1 MNAVS
6 FQALEDSYVDS
17 GLSSSNFGTSS
28 RLRVDSSP
36 TVQRTFTRFQVQGV
50 TVPVSSAQL
59 VFTCTN
65 SGPAGSIWTI
75 GGSWIEQGLTWNSQP
90 SLLNPISSPGSFS
103 CSSSGTLVVY
113 DVTSVVTGD
122 GAYDFAV
129 ATGSAD
135 GLTFFSRETGSG
147 PALVI
152 NAPISSGSPDVDQV
166 HLSWTGNPATT
177 MTVMWHTQ
185 YSSNPSQVQYETAT
199 GYGSTVNGKTYPSSG
214 QGYLHEVT
222 LTGLQPA
229 NRYNYRIS
237 ADDGSWSSDYSF
249 QTAPLGD
256 GDFRFLAVADM
267 GRNSNSITISNLMAR
282 RAASFTVGAGDYW
295 YSDDENN
302 VDRWF
307 NINQPLMSQAPFM
320 PARGNHEGGNHET
333 AYPNRYTTR
342 FALPPPE
349 NYYSFRYGGA
359 HFLVVDTNIDYTPG
373 SVQRSFIESDLQAA
387 ASDPAVRWTFAIH
400 HHPPF
405 SSSTYQSLTVR
416 GQLSPL
422 YDRWGVDVVISGH
435 AHLYERTFPVKSTG
449 TVASTDT
456 SEYTNPGAPIY
467 MVTGG
472 GGASP
477 PPGQVKCSSTT
488 QSWSVK
494 CLEVFEFLEFR
505 TTPLTIEL
513 SAIDSSG
520 LVFDRFTLRRTDAAP
535 TDTLTLLPSDDAY
548 IRADFPDSTFGLA
561 TTIQA
566 DNSPVKNFLL
576 KFYVTGLGTR
586 QVTSARLHLFAVDP
600 SDNGGDFYR
609 TADAWNQGTV
619 TWRNAPAP
627 DTARI
632 ASLGSVST
640 GVWYEIDVTSV
651 IVGDGVVSL
660 RVSSLSSNGADY
672 SSKEGANSPQLVIRF
687 SS

>member
-1 MNAVS
+1 M
-6 FQALEDSYVDS
+6 
-17 GLSSSNFGTSS
+17 
-28 RLRVDSSP
+28 
-36 TVQRTFTRFQVQGV
+36 
-50 TVPVSSAQL
+50 
-59 VFTCTN
+59 
-65 SGPAGSIWTI
+65 
-75 GGSWIEQGLTWNSQP
+75 TWNNQP
-90 SLLNPISSPGSFS
+90 SLLNPISSAGSFS

-113 DVTSVVTGD
+113 DVTSIVTGD
-122 GAYDFAV
+122 GTYDFAL
-129 ATGSAD
+129 ATGSTD
-135 GLTFFSRETGSG
+135 GLAFYSRETGSG

-166 HLSWTGNPATT
+166 HLSWTGNSATT

-185 YSSNPSQVQYETAT
+185 YSSNPAQVQYETAT
-199 GYGSTVNGKTYPSSG
+199 GYGSTANGKTYPSSG

-229 NRYNYRIS
+229 TRYNYRVS

-249 QTAPLGD
+249 QTAPLSD

-267 GRNSNSITISNLMAR
+267 GRNSNSITISNLMAM

-302 VDRWF
+302 VDKWF

-333 AYPNRYTTR
+333 AYPNRYPTR
-342 FALPPPE
+342 FALPTPE

-359 HFLVVDTNIDYTPG
+359 HFLIVDTNVDYTSG
-373 SVQRSFIESDLQAA
+373 SVQRSFIERDLQAA
-387 ASDPAVRWTFAIH
+387 ASDPAVKWTFAVH

-405 SSSTYQSLTVR
+405 SSSTFQSLTAR
-416 GQLSPL
+416 AQLSPL
-422 YDRWGVDVVISGH
+422 YDLYGVDVVITGH
-435 AHLYERTFPVKSTG
+435 AHLYERTFPVKSDG
-449 TVASTDT
+449 KVASTNT
-456 SEYTNPGAPIY
+456 SEYTNPQAPIY

-477 PPGQVKCSSTT
+477 PPGQVKCSTTT
-488 QSWSVK
+488 QTWSVK
-494 CLEVFEFLEFR
+494 CLEVFEFLEFH
-505 TTPLTIEL
+505 TTPTSVEL

-520 LVFDRFTLRRTDAAP
+520 LVFDRFTLRRTDTAP
-535 TDTLTLLPSDDAY
+535 TNTLTLLPSDDAY
-548 IRADFPDSTFGLA
+548 IRPDFPDSTFGLA
-561 TTIQA
+561 TTLQA

-576 KFYVTGLGTR
+576 KFQVTGLGTR
-586 QVTSARLHLFAVDP
+586 QVTSAKLRLFAVDP
-600 SDNGGDFYR
+600 SGNGGDFYR
-609 TADAWNQGTV
+609 TADSWNQGTV

-627 DTARI
+627 DTVRI

-640 GVWYEIDVTSV
+640 GVWYEIDITSV

-660 RVSSLSSNGADY
+660 RVSSSSTNGADY
-672 SSKEGANSPQLVIRF
+672 SSKEGANSPQLVISF